1 MKIRTN
7 LTAGATYEECDQQ
20 RDWWKQ
26 QAELMEKYS
35 YNVKG
40 GPPAGLWLPGTSV
53 PPSSTGGGYV
63 GDVWYPDK
71 SGVCGGSVPPTTP
84 SNPPSTGGGYVGGK
98 FYPDHS
104 GLCG

>member
-7 LTAGATYEECDQQ
+7 LTAGATYAECDQQ

-40 GPPAGLWLPGTSV
+40 TPPAGLWLPGTSV

-63 GDVWYPDK
+63 GTTWYPDKSGICGGTVPSQPPTPTPQPPTGGYVGGVWYPDK
-71 SGVCGGSVPPTTP
+71 SGIC
-84 SNPPSTGGGYVGGK
+84 
-98 FYPDHS
+98 
-104 GLCG
+104 